1 MTDDKMGMI
10 LEVVIRWLICFGI
23 SIVFELAV
31 SSHIEMGFALGC
43 TSFLYFATKFKSYSI
58 LGGFLTTIGV
68 FVFICVPIGLALENY
83 GLSTNLLLY
92 FFGIMPALE
101 IGWYLISY

>member
-23 SIVFELAV
+23 SIVVEMAADVKFD
-31 SSHIEMGFALGC
+31 MGFALGC
-43 TSFLYFATKFKSYSI
+43 TSFLYFAIKFKSYSI

-92 FFGIMPALE
+92 FFGILPVLE
-101 IGWYLISY
+101 IGCCLLFG